1 MPGKS
6 SLVLL
11 LTTLIW
17 GSTFVIAKD
26 VLAHR
31 SPLAYLS
38 VRFALASLV
47 LLLIFPRSLRA
58 ITRIELRA
66 GATLGALLGGGML
79 LQAAG
84 QVTTT
89 ATKSAFITSLATPLV
104 PLVAFLISRARPT
117 RANFA
122 GVVVAFL
129 GGVLLLVPSV
139 EDGAGE
145 ASSSSSF
152 RLNAGDVLTL
162 GCTLFFAT
170 HITLMERFTRICDV
184 RRLTVV
190 QICTSA
196 LLLAAGWAATA
207 GASATTLTPQPL
219 NAGEAWRLVYL
230 ALVGTVAAFL
240 LWAWGQ
246 RGVSAVRAAVIFNME
261 PIFAMLFAV
270 GVRGRSELLGG
281 WAALGAGLVVAG
293 VLISELLPEKKKE

>member
-1 MPGKS
+1 MI
-6 SLVLL
+6 VLL
-11 LTTLIW
+11 VTTLIW

-31 SPLAYLS
+31 SPLEYLG

-47 LLLIFPRSLRA
+47 LLLIFARSLHA

-66 GATLGALLGGGML
+66 GATLGTLLGGGML

-89 ATKSAFITSLATPLV
+89 ATKSAFITSIATPLV
-104 PLVAFLISRARPT
+104 PLVAYLISRARPT
-117 RANFA
+117 RANLA

-129 GGVLLLVPSV
+129 GGVLLLVPSI
-139 EDGAGE
+139 EGGAGE
-145 ASSSSSF
+145 ASSSLF
-152 RLNAGDVLTL
+152 RLNTGDVLTL
-162 GCTLFFAT
+162 GCTIFFAT
-170 HITLMERFTRICDV
+170 HITLMERFTRVCDV

-190 QICTSA
+190 QICTAS
-196 LLLAAGWAATA
+196 LLLAAGWAITA
-207 GASATTLTPQPL
+207 GADANLHALLPTG
-219 NAGEAWRLVYL
+219 AGEAWRLIYL

-270 GVRGRSELLGG
+270 ALRGSSELLAG
-281 WAALGAGLVVAG
+281 WAALGACLVIAG
-293 VLISELLPEKKKE
+293 VLISELLPEKKVVR